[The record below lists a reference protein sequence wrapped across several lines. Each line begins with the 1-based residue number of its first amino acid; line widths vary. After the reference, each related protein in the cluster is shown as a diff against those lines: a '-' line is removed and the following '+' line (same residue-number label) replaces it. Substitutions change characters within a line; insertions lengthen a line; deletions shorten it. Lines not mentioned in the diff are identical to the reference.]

1 MAFIR
6 CWWVLFLAG
15 ALFGGSALGYPDEDD
30 FFKKENEIQSLP
42 DDTWFQ
48 IEDVDGDMTVVSRN
62 LLIRCK
68 GLVSRDFSVHS
79 QS

>member
-6 CWWVLFLAG
+6 CWWVLFLAS

-30 FFKKENEIQSLP
+30 FFKKENEIQTLP